1 MRCYSFWDR
10 LIFHVE
16 EGLNTIQQR
25 SNTAVYRPSP
35 AEKVSQNG
43 PLSKKESELSGRLMR
58 INHMGEVCAQAL
70 YRGQAFTARSQQTKQ
85 KLKKAAKEEMDHLHW
100 CQQRIHELDTQVSYL
115 NPFWFIGALL
125 IGLTAGLGGDKLSL
139 GFLAE
144 TEQQVERHL
153 HQHLQKLPLH
163 DKKTRAIV
171 EQMRQEESE
180 HALIAEQAGAAPLP
194 IVIQWSMHALAQ
206 FMVRVA
212 YRI

>member
-1 MRCYSFWDR
+1 M
-10 LIFHVE
+10 
-16 EGLNTIQQR
+16 
-25 SNTAVYRPSP
+25 
-35 AEKVSQNG
+35 
-43 PLSKKESELSGRLMR
+43 
-58 INHMGEVCAQAL
+58 
-70 YRGQAFTARSQQTKQ
+70 
-85 KLKKAAKEEMDHLHW
+85 
-100 CQQRIHELDTQVSYL
+100 
-115 NPFWFIGALL
+115 
-125 IGLTAGLGGDKLSL
+125 
-139 GFLAE
+139 AE